1 MKKSLKVLMLL
12 VVAVMLTAC
21 GKGKDNKKKNRTSEL
36 KYHFATKEEAASI
49 YLSNDAYFD
58 GFSQYD
64 IQYRT
69 QKKDGTIEEL
79 KEFGAA
85 QMEDFT
91 DEEKAGLEKT
101 LAEMQA
107 DLKDKGLEIPDIGE
121 ITFIK
126 STQKEE
132 CGSGAYTHGTYV
144 FLSQYYINNAT
155 SESDVYRKAG
165 KMQLWHE
172 IFHCFTRK
180 DSDFRK
186 DMYKI
191 IHFKVQD
198 KEYEL
203 PPSVASQYISNPD
216 VEHHNAYATFK
227 IDGKD
232 IDCYTVL
239 IATKPF
245 EKKGDSFMSCMGTAL
260 VPVDGSDTY
269 YLPED
274 AENFWDIFGGNTA
287 YVIDPEECLA
297 DNFGYALTYGMN
309 DWDYITPEIIKSILD
324 YLSK

>member
-1 MKKSLKVLMLL
+1 MKKSLRVLMLL

-144 FLSQYYINNAT
+144 FLSQYFINNV
-155 SESDVYRKAG
+155 S
-165 KMQLWHE
+165 
-172 IFHCFTRK
+172 
-180 DSDFRK
+180 
-186 DMYKI
+186 
-191 IHFKVQD
+191 
-198 KEYEL
+198 
-203 PPSVASQYISNPD
+203 
-216 VEHHNAYATFK
+216 
-227 IDGKD
+227 
-232 IDCYTVL
+232 
-239 IATKPF
+239 
-245 EKKGDSFMSCMGTAL
+245 
-260 VPVDGSDTY
+260 
-269 YLPED
+269 
-274 AENFWDIFGGNTA
+274 
-287 YVIDPEECLA
+287 
-297 DNFGYALTYGMN
+297 
-309 DWDYITPEIIKSILD
+309 
-324 YLSK
+324 